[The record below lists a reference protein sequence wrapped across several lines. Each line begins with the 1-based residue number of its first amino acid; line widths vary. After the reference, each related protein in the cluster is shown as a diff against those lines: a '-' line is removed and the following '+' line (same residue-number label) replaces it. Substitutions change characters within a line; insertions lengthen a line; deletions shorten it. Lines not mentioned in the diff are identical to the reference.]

1 MTLSLAGSNG
11 EQRGPLMVSIMYTP
25 TLEQVKTLAQ
35 KWDGNLV
42 PVYRE
47 ISADL
52 ETPVSAYL
60 KIARGPHSFLLESVE
75 SGERQAR
82 YSFIGTEPYR
92 LLKTGPGTEAG
103 PIDPLLPIEQEL
115 ASHKA
120 ITVEGLPR
128 FLGGAI
134 GYLAYECVSY
144 FEPRVPPAK
153 EDPLGLPESVFMF
166 MDTLLVFDHL
176 HHKIRIVSHVHLDL
190 GIEEGYAQAVERIE
204 TLALRLEEPLRLPH
218 KEPVTGTPVEPTSNF
233 DWEAYHEVVR
243 RCKEYI
249 VAGDVI
255 QVVPSQRWARPT
267 TAAPFDIY
275 RELRALNPSP
285 YMYFLTLDDFYIIG
299 ASPEALVTVE
309 DGVVRNFP
317 LAGTRRRGATP
328 EEDEA
333 LAQELRNDEKERAE
347 HIMLVD
353 LGRNDVGR
361 VSEPGSVEVTD
372 LMRVVRYSH
381 VMHLESEIHGRLRA
395 DRTIYDALRS
405 CMPAGTLSGAPKIR
419 AMEIIAELEPER
431 RGPYGA
437 AVGYFG
443 FQGNM
448 DTAIPI
454 RTIVMKDGVAY
465 VQAGGGIVYDSDPEA
480 EYQETVNKAMAPLRA
495 IAQAEEDGGK

>member
-1 MTLSLAGSNG
+1 
-11 EQRGPLMVSIMYTP
+11 MYTP
-25 TLEQVKTLAQ
+25 TLDQVNALKPR
-35 KWDGNLV
+35 DGNLV

-47 ISADL
+47 INADL

-60 KIARGPHSFLLESVE
+60 KIARGPYSFLLESVE
-75 SGERQAR
+75 GGERQAR
-82 YSFIGTEPYR
+82 YSFIGTQPYR
-92 LLKTGPGTEAG
+92 MLVTGHGTRPGAV
-103 PIDPLLPIEQEL
+103 DPLTLIEQEL
-115 ASHKA
+115 SQYKP
-120 ITVEGLPR
+120 VQVKSLPR

-134 GYLAYECVSY
+134 GYLSYECFRY
-144 FEPRVPPAK
+144 WEPRVPAPEA
-153 EDPLGLPESVFMF
+153 DPIGAPESAFMF
-166 MDTLLVFDHL
+166 TDTLLVFDHVQ
-176 HHKIRIVSHVHLDL
+176 HKIRVVSHVRLNGDVDAA
-190 GIEEGYAQAVERIE
+190 YAQAVGRIE
-204 TLALRLEEPLRLPH
+204 RLASRLGKPLRQ
-218 KEPVTGTPVEPTSNF
+218 TPKPQRLSDGLAKPQSNF
-233 DWEAYHEVVR
+233 TKEAYLDAVR

-249 VAGDVI
+249 VAGDII

-275 RELRALNPSP
+275 RALRALNPSP
-285 YMYFLTLDDFYIIG
+285 YMYFLKLNDLYIIG
-299 ASPEALVTVE
+299 ASPEALVRVE
-309 DGVVRNFP
+309 DGVVYNFP

-333 LAQELRNDEKERAE
+333 LAQELRNNEKERAE

-361 VSEPGSVEVTD
+361 VSEPGSVVVTD

-381 VMHLESEIHGRLRA
+381 VMHLESEVHGRLRA

-419 AMEIIAELEPER
+419 AMEIIAEMEPEK

-480 EYQETVNKAMAPLRA
+480 EYQETMNKAAAPLRA
-495 IAQAEEDGGK
+495 IEQAEQNQ

>member
-1 MTLSLAGSNG
+1 
-11 EQRGPLMVSIMYTP
+11 MYTP

-35 KWDGNLV
+35 QGEGNLV

-52 ETPVSAYL
+52 ETPVSAFL
-60 KIARGPHSFLLESVE
+60 KIARGPYSFLLESVE
-75 SGERQAR
+75 GGERQGR

-92 LLKTGPGTEAG
+92 LLKTGPDTETG
-103 PIDPLLPIEQEL
+103 PVDPLLPIEQEL
-115 ASHKA
+115 SSHKSV
-120 ITVEGLPR
+120 TVEGLPR
-128 FLGGAI
+128 FIGGAI
-134 GYLAYECVSY
+134 GYLSYECVSY
-144 FEPRVPPAK
+144 FEPRVPPAG

-166 MDTLLVFDHL
+166 TDTLLVFDHL
-176 HHKIRIVSHVHLDL
+176 HHNIRIVSHVHLDL
-190 GIEEGYAQAVERIE
+190 GAEEGYAQAVERIE
-204 TLALRLEEPLRLPH
+204 TLALRLEEPLHLPR
-218 KEPVTGTPVEPTSNF
+218 KEPAAGTPAEPKSNF
-233 DWEAYHEVVR
+233 TKEMYQDVVR

-249 VAGDVI
+249 VAGDII

-275 RELRALNPSP
+275 RALRALNPSP
-285 YMYFLTLDDFYIIG
+285 YMYYLTLDDFYIIG

-333 LAQELRNDEKERAE
+333 LAKELRNDEKERAE

-372 LMRVVRYSH
+372 LMRVVRFSH

-419 AMEIIAELEPER
+419 AMEIIAEMESER

-480 EYQETVNKAMAPLRA
+480 EYEETVSKAMAPLRA
-495 IAQAEEDGGK
+495 IQVAEEGGA